1 MKNLFNM
8 LMAVAIAACTF
19 TACEDVPEPYTNPY
33 DQASNN
39 NGGEQKVVIEPA
51 GTGTE
56 ADPFNVAAALAKCA
70 EVGETGTAENVYAVG
85 IVTAIKEISA
95 QYGNAEFT
103 ISDDAAG
110 SNALTVYRAYGPN
123 NQKITN
129 ENLIKVGDKVV
140 ICGKLVNFKGN
151 TPEFTQGCYIV
162 SISSGS
168 DTPTP
173 STDGGT
179 LEKPFTVAQALAK
192 CAEVGETG
200 TPNDVY
206 AVGIVTAITEISTQ
220 YGNATFS
227 ISDDEKGSNMLTV
240 YRAKGLDNK
249 SITDE
254 NIIKVSD
261 KVVICGKLVNFKG
274 NTPEFTQGCYI
285 VSINDNGGNGGGGD
299 TPQPGVTT
307 IGTKDAPVNVAR
319 AIADINNLD
328 NGATTSEFYY
338 VKGTIKTIKTKAE
351 DIAKYKNIDY
361 IITDD
366 GNNELT
372 VFRGKNINNTDFTA
386 EGQINVGDVV
396 TVYGQLQKY
405 VNANTGAVVP
415 EIAKDNYIVAKE
427 NGGGS
432 AVTPD
437 DPIPGNAGVVSG
449 NTITI
454 DAESF
459 GFADKSPATS
469 VTLSDGTTITFDKNT
484 GSTAP
489 TYYAGTYASVR
500 VYANNTI
507 TIAAK
512 KNIKSINITTTD
524 PYQSDKYNGSDGAY
538 AEGGS
543 TKVNINKESDT
554 KVSFTGL
561 NASTVKITN
570 YNEANSKNQL
580 RIRELTITYA
590 E

>member
-299 TPQPGVTT
+299 TPQPSGNTGTLQNPLTASQAYDAVAAMSADVTST
-307 IGTKDAPVNVAR
+307 
-319 AIADINNLD
+319 AD
-328 NGATTSEFYY
+328 YY
-338 VKGTIKTIKTKAE
+338 VKGKISSIKFTFSAE
-351 DIAKYKNIDY
+351 YGTATFN
-361 IITDD
+361 ITD
-366 GNNELT
+366 GTKE
-372 VFRGKNINNTDFTA
+372 FTA
-386 EGQINVGDVV
+386 YNCYYFGNKSWVEGNTQIKVDDEVIVCGKVV
-396 TVYGQLQKY
+396 NFKGGTPEFAAKQNYLVSLNGQ
-405 VNANTGAVVP
+405 TS
-415 EIAKDNYIVAKE
+415 D
-427 NGGGS
+427 GGGS

-437 DPIPGNAGVVSG
+437 DPTPGNAGVVSG

>member
-95 QYGNAEFT
+95 QYGNATFT

-110 SNALTVYRAYGPN
+110 SNALTVYHAKGPD

-240 YRAKGLDNK
+240 FRAKGLDNK

-254 NIIKVSD
+254 NIIKLGD

-437 DPIPGNAGVVSG
+437 DPTPGNAGVVSG

-570 YNEANSKNQL
+570 YNEANAKNQL